1 MKHPLWVLTQQ
12 EKNNDGAD
20 NYTCQYLKSIND
32 DDWVASLYK
41 AVEYRCFFGIMT
53 VLETVREEQNMT
65 KIGLKGDYIIYLERP
80 SLKKFIFLIL
90 ADTNYYDAKSYDTF
104 DQCLE
109 RMTRQGLDK
118 QFDRGKGLIFAKT
131 ARDRAI
137 PAIQCWLIIGKRLR
151 VVRDIRLLIAKRLWA
166 NKHTWVT

>member
-12 EKNNDGAD
+12 EQDKTAD
-20 NYTCQYLKSIND
+20 HYACQYLSSIKD
-32 DDWVASLYK
+32 DAGDWVASLYR
-41 AVEYRCFFGIMT
+41 AVEYRCFFGTMT
-53 VLETVREEQNMT
+53 ILEVYKEEDNM
-65 KIGLKGDYIIYLERP
+65 KKFASKGDYIVCLGCAYRG
-80 SLKKFIFLIL
+80 FIFKEVVNE
-90 ADTNYYDAKSYDTF
+90 TNVSTIIYDTF

-118 QFDRGKGLIFAKT
+118 QFDRGKSVIYAKT

-151 VVRDIRLLIAKRLWA
+151 VVRDIRILIAKRLWA